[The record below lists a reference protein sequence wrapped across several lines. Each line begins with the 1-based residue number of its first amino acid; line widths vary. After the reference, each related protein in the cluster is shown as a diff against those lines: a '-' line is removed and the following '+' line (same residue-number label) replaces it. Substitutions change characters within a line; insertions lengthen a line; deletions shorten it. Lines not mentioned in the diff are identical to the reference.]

1 MINKQK
7 QNTGMSFVHTRKKNC
22 SPAASMIHVA
32 MYRTVTFDPTAAA
45 AAAAAAENS
54 VRQAL
59 VLLLQQ
65 QQQ

>member
-7 QNTGMSFVHTRKKNC
+7 QNTGMSLVQTRKKNC
-22 SPAASMIHVA
+22 SPAACMIHVA
-32 MYRTVTFDPTAAA
+32 MYRTVGFDPTAAA

-59 VLLLQQ
+59 VLRLQQ

>member
-22 SPAASMIHVA
+22 SPAACMIHVA
-32 MYRTVTFDPTAAA
+32 MYRTISFNPTA